1 MKDFVGK
8 HAFVIAAFIA
18 ITLQACTSLGLIPA
32 QTLDQKLAYGYAGV
46 TTALNTIA
54 TATTAG
60 QLTSAQATHANDLV
74 LQVKS
79 ILDDARGLESNNA
92 TVAQNDLTLALSSLT
107 AVQTYLTS
115 AGVK

>member
-1 MKDFVGK
+1 MKYLLPTAFLCVLVGCK
-8 HAFVIAAFIA
+8 
-18 ITLQACTSLGLIPA
+18 TLGLATP

-60 QLTSAQATHANDLV
+60 QLTSVQATNANGLA
-74 LQVKS
+74 LQVKLV
-79 ILDDARGLESNNA
+79 LDAARSLETSNA
-92 TVAQNDLTLALSSLT
+92 TAAQNDLTLALSSLT
-107 AVQTYLTS
+107 AVQTYLTN

>member
-1 MKDFVGK
+1 MKPLILLAVMLVLG
-8 HAFVIAAFIA
+8 
-18 ITLQACTSLGLIPA
+18 ACTSLGLSSP

-60 QLTSAQATHANDLV
+60 QLTSAQAINANTMTLN
-74 LQVKS
+74 VKT
-79 ILDDARGLESNNA
+79 ILDTARGLETTNA
-92 TVAQNDLTLALSSLT
+92 TSAQNDLTLALSSLT
-107 AVQTYLTS
+107 AVQQYLTS

>member
-1 MKDFVGK
+1 MKPYILL
-8 HAFVIAAFIA
+8 AVILLLAACA
-18 ITLQACTSLGLIPA
+18 SLGLTTP

-60 QLTSAQATHANDLV
+60 QLTSTQATDANALA
-74 LQVKS
+74 LQVKT
-79 ILDDARGLESNNA
+79 ILDNARALETTNA
-92 TVAQNDLTLALSSLT
+92 TSAQNDLTLALSSLT
-107 AVQTYLTS
+107 AVQQYLIA